1 MVIIKKTILPA
12 LLLLCIPLA
21 TVGCSAESLE
31 DGDQSIAGAAS
42 TATSA
47 AVARD
52 PGILRLLYSRM
63 PTTMNPHLAN
73 GFQDFEAARLVYEP
87 LATYDPNGNLVPIL
101 ASQVPTLAN
110 QGVAEDGRSVTWQL
124 RSDVTW
130 SDGQPLTAQD
140 VVFTYQFVSNPQ
152 VAAVSADYYAGI
164 EKVEA
169 LDAHRVKITFA
180 QPTAAWQLPF
190 TGKNGAIL
198 PQHLFKDFNGF
209 NARNAPAN
217 QQPVGTGPYRLV
229 AQLDGRWLFAPNE
242 RYRET
247 IFFFRIVEFNGDIA
261 PFVAARDVLQTG
273 VADFAHNLQL
283 DADELKLFS
292 AQPQGS
298 IVTTFG
304 SQVER
309 IMLNWADPNK
319 ATATGEKASV
329 ENPHPVFRDRNVR
342 AAILHAIDRN
352 TITQQLYDSLGQRTS
367 QLLVTPERYHSAK
380 INPTFDLGK
389 AQTLLD
395 QAGWKDTNGNGIRD
409 KAGVE
414 LQLTFQA
421 PINPV
426 RQQTQIL
433 VQTNLAKIG
442 IQVIPQRVSLEN
454 FFSADP
460 TEPQSLNHFYADMQ
474 EYATGNDTPD
484 PSIYMGWWRCDEIA
498 SQANQWQKPN
508 NARYCN
514 PKYDALWQSAQRE
527 LDPQKRA
534 TLFQQMDEL
543 LAEDIAV
550 IPIVH
555 RALTNGVNQR
565 ITGYQFTPWDTS
577 TWDIARWRLLE

>member
-1 MVIIKKTILPA
+1 MVMIKKTILSSV
-12 LLLLCIPLA
+12 LLILGVLPLA
-21 TVGCSAESLE
+21 GCSVGASG
-31 DGDQSIAGAAS
+31 DGDQSVGSTAS
-42 TATSA
+42 TASTA
-47 AVARD
+47 AITRD

-87 LATYDPNGNLVPIL
+87 LATYDPNGSLVPIL
-101 ASQVPTLAN
+101 AAEVPSLAN
-110 QGVAEDGRSVTWQL
+110 QGVAKDGRTVTWKL
-124 RSDVTW
+124 RPDITW

-152 VAAVSADYYAGI
+152 VAAVSADYYAEI

-169 LDAHRVKITFA
+169 LDVHTVKITFN
-180 QPTAAWQLPF
+180 QPMPAWQLPF
-190 TGKNGAIL
+190 TGQNGVIL

-209 NARNAPAN
+209 NARSAPAN

-242 RYRET
+242 RYREN
-247 IFFFRIVEFNGDIA
+247 IVFFRLVELNGDVT

-273 VADFAHNLQL
+273 AADFAHNLQL

-319 ATATGEKASV
+319 ATPAGEKASV
-329 ENPHPVFRDRNVR
+329 DNPHPAFRDRNVR
-342 AAILHAIDRN
+342 EAIRYAIDRK
-352 TITQQLYDSLGQRTS
+352 TISEQLYGTLGQPTS
-367 QLLVTPERYHSAK
+367 QLLVTPERFSSQK
-380 INPTFDLGK
+380 IATAFDLEK
-389 AQTLLD
+389 AKTLLD
-395 QAGWKDTNGNGIRD
+395 QAGWKDSNGNGIRD

-426 RQQTQIL
+426 RQQTQML
-433 VQTNLAKIG
+433 VQTSLEKVG
-442 IQVIPQRVSLEN
+442 IQVIPQRVSIDN

-460 TEPQSLNHFYADMQ
+460 NQQQSLNHFNADMQ
-474 EYATGNDTPD
+474 EYATGSDTPD
-484 PSIYMGWWRCDEIA
+484 PSIYMSWWLCDEIA
-498 SQANQWQKPN
+498 NKANQWQKPN

-514 PKYDALWQSAQRE
+514 PKYDALWKSAQSE

-534 TLFQQMDEL
+534 SLFQQMDEL
-543 LAEDIAV
+543 LAADIAV

-555 RALTNGVNQR
+555 RALTNGVNKR
-565 ITGYQFTPWDTS
+565 VTGYQFTPWDAS
-577 TWDIARWRLLE
+577 TWDIARWRLLD